1 VGLKFEQRKIKEAR
15 FQAIPTYFSQKLPLG
30 YEQLQSR
37 KGGLA
42 SFVHQL

>member
-1 VGLKFEQRKIKEAR
+1 VGLKFEKQKITEAR

-30 YEQLQSR
+30 YERLQSH

-42 SFVHQL
+42 SFLVQP